1 MTLEELIDM
10 LETNKK
16 IHEDYV
22 AAQWEKLST
31 LNSTCKCIRTLSN
44 YLNCITP
51 DGLYTEKSQLLNLYT
66 EIDTQREQTSA
77 DISKHK
83 VEINNIEVEIVKL
96 RVNYLERGE

>member
-1 MTLEELIDM
+1 MMTLEELIEM

-22 AAQWEKLST
+22 AEQRKKLAT

-51 DGLYTEKSQLLNLYT
+51 DSLYTEKSQLLNLYA
-66 EIDTQREQTSA
+66 EIDTQREQTLA

-83 VEINNIEVEIVKL
+83 VEINKIEVEIIKL
-96 RVNYLERGE
+96 RDYEH